1 MNKKLKLKINIL
13 LLNHLNFQIIMKIIV
28 DLYQINIILNINMK

>member
-13 LLNHLNFQIIMKIIV
+13 LLNHLNSQIIMKILV